1 MEACNLIKNNIIPNE
16 ELDRVFR
23 DSYSASAEMDASF
36 LCFEDEYEYVLA
48 NTKPSDIIIDLG
60 CAYNPQCWYFKDY
73 DRYIAVD
80 LPIFDDV
87 RFDSGNVEFY
97 IMSIQKFIKEELPKL
112 NLNLNN
118 VVAICNAVPDEEA
131 RKMVVETFPRYFVAY
146 PGMCVK
152 TNIGDGVVKRQN
164 VDPEVSK
171 LQELYEHNGE
181 VYGTLQEDCE
191 CDVEL

>member
-1 MEACNLIKNNIIPNE
+1 MEVCNLIKNEIIPKE

-23 DSYSASAEMDASF
+23 DSESASAEMDASF
-36 LCFEDEYEYVLA
+36 LCFEDEYEYVLT
-48 NTKPSDIIIDLG
+48 NTKPNDIIIDLG

-112 NLNLNN
+112 NLNLDK

-131 RKMVVETFPRYFVAY
+131 RKMVLDTFPRHFVAY
-146 PGMCVK
+146 PGMGVQ
-152 TNIGDGVVKRQN
+152 TTIGDGVVKRQN

-171 LQELYEHNGE
+171 LQKLYEHNEE
-181 VYGTLQEDCE
+181 VYGILQEDCE
-191 CDVEL
+191 EEFEL

>member
-1 MEACNLIKNNIIPNE
+1 MEVCNLIKNEIIPKE

-23 DSYSASAEMDASF
+23 DSESASAEMDCTF
-36 LCFEDEYEYVLA
+36 LCFEDEYEYVLE

-112 NLNLNN
+112 NLNLDK

-131 RKMVVETFPRYFVAY
+131 RKMVAETFPKHFVAY
-146 PGMCVK
+146 PGMGVK
-152 TNIGDGVVKRQN
+152 TTIGDGVVKRN
-164 VDPEVSK
+164 YGEIEKEIFEDENI
-171 LQELYEHNGE
+171 EL
-181 VYGTLQEDCE
+181 
-191 CDVEL
+191 